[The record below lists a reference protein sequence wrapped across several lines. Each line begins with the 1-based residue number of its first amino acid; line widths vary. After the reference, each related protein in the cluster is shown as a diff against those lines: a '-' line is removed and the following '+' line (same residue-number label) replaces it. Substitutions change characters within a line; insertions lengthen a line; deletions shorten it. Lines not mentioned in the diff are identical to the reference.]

1 MRRNLVSWG
10 LRPLRFLDY
19 WWDYPNSLG
28 ISKRRWEEVWL
39 TEPNQYRVVR
49 KLSKLRVLLWQW
61 NASSFDNLEHQLM
74 EEEGQIHGLDIIKE
88 GQGLSKK
95 EKNTYR

>member
-1 MRRNLVSWG
+1 
-10 LRPLRFLDY
+10 
-19 WWDYPNSLG
+19 
-28 ISKRRWEEVWL
+28 
-39 TEPNQYRVVR
+39 VVR